1 MESVWAHESP
11 CEKFL
16 RQLRRE
22 RAIMFM
28 KNREYMKGLRH
39 DNERAL
45 QDQKAFGKI
54 WKEYGTNVYQL
65 IAEACGEVWDDED
78 EEKRGCIKKKEAAV
92 NQSDHDDLVR
102 TREKGPRERQHQFQ
116 GKSEASKRLVEKEQ
130 GQSPRG
136 KKA

>member
-54 WKEYGTNVYQL
+54 WKEYGTNVT
-65 IAEACGEVWDDED
+65 
-78 EEKRGCIKKKEAAV
+78 
-92 NQSDHDDLVR
+92 R
-102 TREKGPRERQHQFQ
+102 TRRNAVALRK
-116 GKSEASKRLVEKEQ
+116 KRLQ
-130 GQSPRG
+130 
-136 KKA
+136 